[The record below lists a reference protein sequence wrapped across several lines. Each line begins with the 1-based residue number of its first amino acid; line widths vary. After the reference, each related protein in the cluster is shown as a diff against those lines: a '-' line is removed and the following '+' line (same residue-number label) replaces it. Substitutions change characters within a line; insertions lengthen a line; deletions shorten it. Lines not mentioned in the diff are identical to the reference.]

1 MKKQI
6 SSFVTAG
13 VTLLALCTATTA
25 CSSSSP
31 TQAAAGAGPTAAGAV
46 QSSSGSGSGSAA
58 AKATCT
64 QLTATD
70 VQGLMTNPVV
80 GQPEVTPVGTDS
92 DGQQC
97 IFDDANSEQDV
108 DITVVPSSDQA
119 AGYATAKQQATNPVS
134 LSGVGDQAFRDG
146 ESPTAEGGGL
156 VCSVA
161 LGTDTQLP
169 GVDKLIVN
177 GTLNLTDAQ
186 NAVVAA
192 ALGTVCNH
200 IFGSGNMTPD
210 LSGL

>member
-1 MKKQI
+1 MRKQI
-6 SSFVTAG
+6 SSFAAAG
-13 VTLLALCTATTA
+13 VLAALCGLATA

-31 TQAAAGAGPTAAGAV
+31 TQAAAGSGQTAAGV
-46 QSSSGSGSGSAA
+46 TQSSSGSGSGSGT

-64 QLTATD
+64 QLTAAD

-80 GQPEVTPVGTDS
+80 GQPQVTPVGTNS

-108 DITVVPSSDQA
+108 DVIVVPSSDSA
-119 AGYATAKQQATNPVS
+119 IGYAASKQQTTNPVS
-134 LSGVGDQAFRDG
+134 LSGIGDQAFRDG
-146 ESPTAEGGGL
+146 ESPTAEDGGL
-156 VCSVA
+156 MCSVT
-161 LGTDTQLP
+161 LGSDTQLP

-200 IFGSGNMTPD
+200 IFGSGNTTPD

>member
-1 MKKQI
+1 MEKRI

-13 VTLLALCTATTA
+13 VALVALCTATTA
-25 CSSSSP
+25 CSSSSS
-31 TQAAAGAGPTAAGAV
+31 TQAAAGPGPTGAGTV

-64 QLTATD
+64 QLTAAD
-70 VQGLMTNPVV
+70 VQGLMTDPVV
-80 GQPEVTPVGTDS
+80 GQPQVTPVGENS

-97 IFDDANSEQDV
+97 IFDDADSEQDV
-108 DITVVPSSDQA
+108 DVIVVPTSDEA
-119 AGYATAKQQATNPVS
+119 AGYAAAKQQTTNPAN

-156 VCSVA
+156 TCSVS

-169 GVDKLIVN
+169 GVDKLVVN

-192 ALGTVCNH
+192 ALGTVCDH

-210 LSGL
+210 LSAL